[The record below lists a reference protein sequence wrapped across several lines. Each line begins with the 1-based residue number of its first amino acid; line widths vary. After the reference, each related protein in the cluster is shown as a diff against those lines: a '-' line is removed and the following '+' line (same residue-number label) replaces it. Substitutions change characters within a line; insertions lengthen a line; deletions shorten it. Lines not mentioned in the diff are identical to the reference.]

1 MPKTYTEQQLVTLW
15 EDFFLHN
22 KKVKG
27 QVTQVA
33 DVWPE
38 KRSIMVPY
46 IMIQKYDADLAI
58 YLLENPMTCVK
69 NAEKAMQNVLPPD
82 RKVPIHFRVCELPK
96 EKGLA
101 KLDVR
106 DIRTKHV
113 GRLLAVEGLIRRVT
127 EVRPKVLRAAF
138 KCERCNT
145 IQYIVQDEVY
155 LKEPLACDQEA
166 GGCGS
171 PAGRTRFKLMA
182 EVLEEGGI
190 VGPSDGAEKRV
201 DNPNSLSEFIDTQKL
216 EIQESPEGLRGGEQP
231 KRLEVYCE
239 DDMTGIV
246 APGDRIVLNGVLR
259 SRQRGRFSNRLTF
272 FDIFLDV
279 VSIDHVDKDFA
290 EVEISKEDEKEI
302 KKLARDKNLRKKIVG
317 AIAPSIFGMEIEKEA
332 IALQL
337 FGGVQKIMN
346 DKNRIRGDIH
356 ILLVGDPGVAK
367 SQLLSYVAKLA
378 PRGIYASGKSASA
391 AGLTAAAVRSDEFG
405 EGRWTLE
412 AGALVLADNGICC
425 IDELDKMED
434 KDRDSMHTAME
445 QQQISVA
452 KAGIT
457 ATLQTRCAIL
467 AAANPEDGRFDTF
480 KSLPE
485 QINLDPP
492 LLTRFDVIFTISDKI
507 DEATDRALADHILK
521 IHFAGEAN
529 QYRLASNEKRLF
541 EDEEKIVEEKKPPIE
556 VDFLR
561 KYIAHAKR
569 TCFPVMTPDAMKL
582 INEYYVSMRHK
593 SEHGAVALT
602 PRNIEAMIRLSEAH
616 ARMHLENRVEVEDA
630 EVAIR
635 IVRYFLETASKGED
649 GIVDTDIIST
659 GLGSSQRDRIWT
671 ILDIISNIQ
680 GTDGA
685 SSDDIE
691 KLAAERGIPISKVA
705 EDLERL
711 KKDGRIY
718 ERFEGRYRLA

>member
-1 MPKTYTEQQLVTLW
+1 MPKTYTEQQLVSLW
-15 EDFFLHN
+15 EDFFLHS
-22 KKVKG
+22 KKAKG
-27 QVTQVA
+27 QVTQIA
-33 DVWPE
+33 DVWPD
-38 KRSIMVPY
+38 KRSVIVLY
-46 IMIQKYDADLAI
+46 KDIQKHDTDLAI
-58 YLLENPMTCVK
+58 YLLENPMMCIK
-69 NAEKAMQNVLPPD
+69 MAERAIQNVLPPD
-82 RKVPIHFRVCELPK
+82 RKVPIHFRTSDLPK
-96 EKGLA
+96 DKGLA
-101 KLDVR
+101 KIDVR
-106 DIRTKHV
+106 DLRAKHV
-113 GRLLAVEGLIRRVT
+113 GNLLAIEGLIRRVT
-127 EVRPKVLRAAF
+127 EVRPKVLKAAF
-138 KCERCNT
+138 QCERCGT
-145 IQYIVQDEVY
+145 IQYVPQDDVY

-171 PAGRTRFKLMA
+171 PAGRTRFKLLA
-182 EVLEEGGI
+182 EGVNDRGI
-190 VGPSDGAEKRV
+190 VESPEGETKRV
-201 DNPNSLSEFIDTQKL
+201 DNPHSLSEFIDTQKL
-216 EIQESPEGLRGGEQP
+216 ELQESPEGLRGGEQP

-246 APGDRIVLNGVLR
+246 APGDRVVLNGILR
-259 SRQRGRFSNRLTF
+259 SKQKGRFSNRSTF
-272 FDIFLDV
+272 FEIFLDV
-279 VSIDHVDKDFA
+279 ISIDHLDKDFSD
-290 EVEISKEDEKEI
+290 VDISKDDEKAI
-302 KKLARDKNLRKKIVG
+302 KKLSREKDLRKKIIG
-317 AIAPSIFGMEIEKEA
+317 AIAPSIFGMETEKEA

-337 FGGVQKIMN
+337 FGGVPKIMN

-391 AGLTAAAVRSDEFG
+391 AGLTAAAVRSEEFG

-412 AGALVLADNGICC
+412 AGALVLADMGIVC

-467 AAANPEDGRFDTF
+467 AAANPNLGRFDTF

-485 QINLDPP
+485 QIDLDPP
-492 LLTRFDVIFTISDKI
+492 LLTRFDVIFTITDKI

-529 QYRLASNEKRLF
+529 QYRMATETTKTF
-541 EDEEKIVEEKKPPIE
+541 EDEDKVVEEKKPPIE

-561 KYIAHAKR
+561 KYIAYAKR
-569 TCFPVMTPDAMKL
+569 HCFPVMTPEAMKL
-582 INEYYVSMRHK
+582 INEYYVSMRRR
-593 SEHGAVALT
+593 SEHGAVAMT

-616 ARMHLENRVEVEDA
+616 AKMNLENRVEVEDA

-635 IVRYFLETASKGED
+635 IVKYYLETASKGED
-649 GIVDTDIIST
+649 GTIDTDIIST

-671 ILDIISNIQ
+671 IIDIISNIQ

-685 SSDDIE
+685 SVDDIMR
-691 KLAAERGIPISKVA
+691 LAEERGMPISKVT

-711 KKDGRIY
+711 KRDGRIY